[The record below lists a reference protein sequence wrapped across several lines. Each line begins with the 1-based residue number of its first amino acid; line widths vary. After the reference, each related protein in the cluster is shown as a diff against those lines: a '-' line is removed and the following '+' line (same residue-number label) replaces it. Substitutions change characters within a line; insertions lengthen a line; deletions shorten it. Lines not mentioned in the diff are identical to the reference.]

1 VAAAAK
7 AAKDH
12 LILVLSLWREAAAKA
27 KVAKAT
33 AETSR
38 AAAAAEDLNLS
49 KALAI
54 NQSNRN

>member
-27 KVAKAT
+27 KVDKAT

-38 AAAAAEDLNLS
+38 AAAAAEDDIGGS
-49 KALAI
+49 
-54 NQSNRN
+54 RTR